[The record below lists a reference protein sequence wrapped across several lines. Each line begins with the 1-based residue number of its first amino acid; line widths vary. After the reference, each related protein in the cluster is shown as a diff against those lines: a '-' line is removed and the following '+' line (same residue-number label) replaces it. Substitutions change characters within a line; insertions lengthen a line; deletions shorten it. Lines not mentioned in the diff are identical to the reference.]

1 MSERVVPHDLTAE
14 RAVLGAVLLDAGMA
28 DVAEGVGLR
37 AGSFFR
43 DAHKRIWE
51 AIGEVR
57 ASGVDPDAVT
67 LRSALERSGQ
77 LAAAGGM
84 VYLAGLVDGVPRA
97 LNVEGYARIVV
108 DKALLRTLIAQ
119 ANQTIEDAYA
129 NTDAEEVLGLA
140 ESRVLSMS
148 RETARGEFLLASDW
162 MAEVWRAVDKAALE
176 KRVISGVPCGLACI
190 DNLTR
195 GWQRSNLIVIGGR
208 AGQGKSSLMMQFVN
222 EASRHV
228 FAGVVSLEMSREE
241 LGFRWAALEARVDAF
256 RLMTGQL
263 QGHEMTRVGEALARL
278 SERRLAIDDAGG
290 QTIAGLC
297 ARVRRLAHRYGIGI
311 VFIDYLQLIQ
321 GAAEN
326 RTQEIA
332 QISGRLVAL
341 AKELQIPVV
350 VLSQLSREAAKGGP
364 LSKPQLHNLRDSGAI
379 EQDAHVVILIHRP
392 NQQTESG
399 RFQDGEAAELIL
411 AKQRNGPANRTLPVY
426 WDGPSMRFADVAS
439 GGTGG
444 QHEQDRV

>member
-1 MSERVVPHDLTAE
+1 MAERVVPHDLTAE
-14 RAVLGAVLLDAGMA
+14 RAVLGAVLLDASMA
-28 DVAEGVGLR
+28 DVAEGCGLK
-37 AGSFFR
+37 ASSFFR
-43 DAHKRIWE
+43 EAHKRIWE

-57 ASGVDPDAVT
+57 ASGAAPDFVT
-67 LRSALERSGQ
+67 LRSVLERTQ
-77 LAAAGGM
+77 DVENVGG
-84 VYLAGLVDGVPRA
+84 VTYLAGLTDGVPKSV
-97 LNVEGYARIVV
+97 NVEGYARIVV
-108 DKALLRTLIAQ
+108 DKAILRALIAQ

-129 NTDAEEVLGLA
+129 NRDAEEVLELA
-140 ESRVLSMS
+140 EARVLTMG
-148 RETARGEFLLASDW
+148 RETAKGEFLLASDW
-162 MAEVWRAVDKAALE
+162 MSEVWRSVNLAADDKRL
-176 KRVISGVPCGLACI
+176 ISGIPCGLACI
-190 DNLTR
+190 DNLTG
-195 GWQRSNLIVIGGR
+195 GWQKWNLIIMGGR
-208 AGQGKSSLMMQFVN
+208 GGQGKSSLMMQFVN
-222 EASRHV
+222 EASRHT

-241 LGFRWAALEARVDAF
+241 LGFRWVALEARVDAF

-263 QGHEMTRVGEALARL
+263 QPHEMRRVGDALSRL
-278 SERRLAIDDAGG
+278 AERRLAIDDAGG

-297 ARVRRLAHRYGIGI
+297 AKVRRLAHRHGLGI

-364 LSKPQLHNLRDSGAI
+364 LTKPQLHNLRDSGAI
-379 EQDAHVVILIHRP
+379 EQDAHVVLLIHRP

-399 RFQDGEAAELIL
+399 RFQDGEEAELIL

-426 WDGPSMRFADVAS
+426 WNGPTMQFVDMVKEAGAA
-439 GGTGG
+439 
-444 QHEQDRV
+444 

>member
-1 MSERVVPHDLTAE
+1 MADRVVPHDLIAE
-14 RAVLGAVLLDAGMA
+14 RAVLGAVLLDASMA
-28 DVAEGVGLR
+28 DVAEGCGLK
-37 AGSFFR
+37 ASSFFR
-43 DAHKRIWE
+43 DAHRRIWE

-57 ASGVDPDAVT
+57 ASGVAPDAVT
-67 LRSALERSGQ
+67 LRSALERAGALESC
-77 LAAAGGM
+77 GGM
-84 VYLAGLVDGVPRA
+84 VYLSGLIDGIPDA

-108 DKALLRTLIAQ
+108 DKALLRALIAQ

-129 NTDAEEVLGLA
+129 NGDAEEVLGLA
-140 ESRVLSMS
+140 ESRVLTMG
-148 RETARGEFLLASDW
+148 RDTARGDFVLASDW
-162 MAEVWRAVDKAALE
+162 MSDVWRAVDKAALE
-176 KRVISGVPCGLACI
+176 KRQITGVPCGLACI

-195 GWQRSNLIVIGGR
+195 GWQPSNLIVIGGR

-222 EASRHV
+222 EASKHT

-263 QGHEMTRVGEALARL
+263 RPHEMQRVGEALSRL
-278 SERRLAIDDAGG
+278 AERRLAIDDAGG

-297 ARVRRLAHRYGIGI
+297 AKVRRLAHRYGLGI

-341 AKELQIPVV
+341 AKELRIPVV

-364 LSKPQLHNLRDSGAI
+364 AAKPQLHNLRDSGAI

-399 RFQDGEAAELIL
+399 RFEDGELADLIL
-411 AKQRNGPANRTLPVY
+411 AKQRNGPANRTLPVM
-426 WDGPSMRFADVAS
+426 WHGPHMQFVDVD
-439 GGTGG
+439 
-444 QHEQDRV
+444 DRHHAPPQQGRLA